1 MKINS
6 RFINNENN
14 EAYSGN
20 ISKKVSKIHNIE
32 DLSPDALKRFEE
44 LREKLSSML
53 SHQGQIGDANPL
65 LSLLSFQAFQI
76 ECLQRNAVSLEEVSI
91 YLAKKVDALIGEDG
105 AH

>member
-14 EAYSGN
+14 ETYSGN

-65 LSLLSFQAFQI
+65 LSLLSF
-76 ECLQRNAVSLEEVSI
+76 RHS
-91 YLAKKVDALIGEDG
+91 K
-105 AH
+105 

>member
-20 ISKKVSKIHNIE
+20 ISKKVSKMHNIE
-32 DLSPDALKRFEE
+32 DLSPDALKRFEV
-44 LREKLSSML
+44 LRVKLSSML

-91 YLAKKVDALIGEDG
+91 FLAKKVDALICEDG
-105 AH
+105 EH

>member
-1 MKINS
+1 MKITKLIQGIFLKS
-6 RFINNENN
+6 F
-14 EAYSGN
+14 
-20 ISKKVSKIHNIE
+20 KIHNIE

-91 YLAKKVDALIGEDG
+91 FLAKKVDALICEDG
-105 AH
+105 EH

>member
-1 MKINS
+1 MKINR

-20 ISKKVSKIHNIE
+20 ISKKVYKMHNIE
-32 DLSPDALKRFEE
+32 DLSPDALKRFKQF
-44 LREKLSSML
+44 REKLSSML
-53 SHQGQIGDANPL
+53 SHLGQIGDANPL
-65 LSLLSFQAFQI
+65 LFLLSFQAFQI

>member
-1 MKINS
+1 MKINP

-14 EAYSGN
+14 EAYSGD

-32 DLSPDALKRFEE
+32 DLSPNALKRFEE

-91 YLAKKVDALIGEDG
+91 FLAKKVDALIGEDG

>member
-1 MKINS
+1 MKINP

-20 ISKKVSKIHNIE
+20 NSKKVSKIHNIE
-32 DLSPDALKRFEE
+32 DLSPDTLKRFEQ
-44 LREKLSSML
+44 LRKKLSSML

-76 ECLQRNAVSLEEVSI
+76 GCLQRNAVSLEEVNI